1 MVKIM
6 VTIAEIRSEM
16 VCCRYEI
23 GKIMLTPDLA
33 PHTGRPSG
41 ELASKLHPASCRY
54 PGPSFTAAIHY
65 QWIAFR
71 TRFTPPHSARFPLLE
86 PRFPVGD
93 VW

>member
-41 ELASKLHPASCRY
+41 ELAPPSGVLHALQVP
-54 PGPSFTAAIHY
+54 PGPVSPRLY
-65 QWIAFR
+65 NSLSR
-71 TRFTPPHSARFPLLE
+71 TLFTPPHFARFPLLE